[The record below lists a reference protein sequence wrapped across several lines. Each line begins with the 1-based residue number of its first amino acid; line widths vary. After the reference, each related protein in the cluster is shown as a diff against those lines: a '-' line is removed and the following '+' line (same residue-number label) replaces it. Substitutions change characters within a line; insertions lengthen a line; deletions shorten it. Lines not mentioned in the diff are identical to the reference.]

1 MLIVKPRY
9 GTRIDSTRT
18 NWKSEHLIII
28 HELLEDAKYPLES
41 KNM

>member
-18 NWKSEHLIII
+18 NWKSEHIIYN
-28 HELLEDAKYPLES
+28 A
-41 KNM
+41 